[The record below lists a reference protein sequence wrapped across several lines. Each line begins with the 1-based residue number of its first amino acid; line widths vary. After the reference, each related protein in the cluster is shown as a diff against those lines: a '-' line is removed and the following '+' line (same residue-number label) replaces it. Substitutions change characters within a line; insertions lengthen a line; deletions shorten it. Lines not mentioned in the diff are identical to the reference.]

1 MTETDLRERMRHD
14 VDDIVAPADLVQRAR
29 RGGARRVRRR
39 IARLAA
45 SATAVVAV
53 TGAIAVPALRSHTSN
68 SGVAPAAGF
77 GTTTPYQAS
86 VKPSAGPMT
95 PAPWPIVFGDPYR
108 FLLTGNT
115 RGDLARDTKFLGQAV
130 SAWRSLT
137 ESTRMTAGDDPWPG
151 VPKVYWAGTT
161 PAGKAA
167 IIAQHMTRFDPENGA
182 RSLPVG
188 GGFIGE
194 SSTGDLRISG
204 GIGPVVNGVVS
215 TVLTKRGISVLLVLN
230 SPAAWQGDWSV
241 GGKPIQLRPFQDG
254 VSITLLPSGTQP
266 TDVDVKVHPP
276 VRLSIRPK

>member
-14 VDDIVAPADLVQRAR
+14 VDDIVAPADLVERAR

-53 TGAIAVPALRSHTSN
+53 TGAIAVPALRSHTTN
-68 SGVAPAAGF
+68 SGVAPASGF
-77 GTTTPYQAS
+77 GTTTPYQAH
-86 VKPSAGPMT
+86 VLPSTSPLT

-108 FLLTGNT
+108 FLLQGNT

-130 SAWRSLT
+130 VAWRALT
-137 ESTRMTAGDDPWPG
+137 DSPTSTGEDPWPG
-151 VPKVYWAGTT
+151 APKVYWAGTT

-167 IIAQHMTRFDPENGA
+167 IIAQHMTRFDPENGT

-194 SSTGDLRISG
+194 SSTGGLRVSG

-215 TVLTKRGISVLLVLN
+215 TVLTKRGISVLIVLN
-230 SPAAWQGDWSV
+230 SPTAWQGDWSV
-241 GGKPIQLRPFQDG
+241 SGKPLELRPFKDG
-254 VSITLLPSGTQP
+254 VSITLLPPGTEP
-266 TDVDVKVHPP
+266 MDLNVKVHPP
-276 VRLSIRPK
+276 VRLSIQPK